1 MLSGFELY
9 SRWVPLCN
17 LFFLTSFSVGSPI
30 PVEKVENP
38 SEQQINKLHSEY
50 KEKLK
55 ELFEQHRDACDVP
68 KETELVIQ

>member
-1 MLSGFELY
+1 M
-9 SRWVPLCN
+9 
-17 LFFLTSFSVGSPI
+17 TSFSVGSPI

-38 SEQQINKLHSEY
+38 SEQQMNKLHSEY

-55 ELFEQHRDACDVP
+55 ELFEQHRDACGVQ